1 MEVNCVSITFLLA
14 FEWGGKLLKGLE
26 VAEKRTEG
34 GELEIRNWKIVVENR
49 GDGGETYT
57 TFLRNG
63 VCFAHGQNKH

>member
-34 GELEIRNWKIVVENR
+34 GNWKLET
-49 GDGGETYT
+49 GE
-57 TFLRNG
+57 
-63 VCFAHGQNKH
+63 